1 MGGGSSQMESSV
13 QKTKN
18 QLLQISSASCSN
30 DFVSTISGLTI
41 DIENVVTKG
50 SINIDANKQ
59 FVYNTSC
66 VISNTLDSSIQNSQ
80 KADQDSENSQDS
92 AILAE
97 ALLGAK
103 YNQSQADFQSVSN
116 DLSQILSSNCQNKI
130 ITRTTQTTIIVE
142 GAIVGGDINITVN
155 DQRDNNLKCNL
166 SNVARAQVKNDQS
179 STQTEKLEG
188 TLSVLEHAAIILAL
202 IGLLIVGVRA
212 WQATHGKLKKSKQDA
227 ANKKTSS
234 KPAAAPAKPKP
245 AKPTA
250 AKPVASKPAASK
262 PAASKP
268 TAAKVKSPLKIY
280 KSPSFNSP
288 GFNFMRGQT
297 MLRKFI

>member
-18 QLLQISSASCSN
+18 QLLQLSSASCSN
-30 DFVSTISGLTI
+30 DFVSSIKNLTI

-103 YNQSQADFQSVSN
+103 YDQSQANFQSVSN
-116 DLSQILSSNCQNKI
+116 DITQILSSNCQNKI

-155 DQRDNNLKCNL
+155 DQRDNNLKCNI
-166 SNVARAQVKNDQS
+166 SNVARSQLKNEQS

-188 TLSVLEHAAIILAL
+188 TLSVLEHAAIIIAL

-212 WQATHGKLKKSKQDA
+212 WQATHTKLKKSKKDA
-227 ANKKTSS
+227 AAQAVKSKQAESKTPAPKQPVPKQTK
-234 KPAAAPAKPKP
+234 KPAPKQ
-245 AKPTA
+245 TE
-250 AKPVASKPAASK
+250 SKQ
-262 PAASKP
+262 
-268 TAAKVKSPLKIY
+268 SPFKIY
-280 KSPSFNSP
+280 KPPVFNSS
-288 GFNFMRGQT
+288 GFNFMRGQG

>member
-18 QLLQISSASCSN
+18 QLLQISSANCSN
-30 DFVSTISGLTI
+30 DFVSSITNLNINVI
-41 DIENVVTKG
+41 NVVTKG

-59 FVYNTSC
+59 FVYNASC
-66 VISNTLDSSIQNSQ
+66 VISNTLDSAIQNSQ

-103 YNQSQADFQSVSN
+103 YVQGQAEFQSVSN
-116 DLSQILSSNCQNKI
+116 DLTQILSSHCQNKI
-130 ITRTTQTTIIVE
+130 ITRATDQTITVE
-142 GAIVGGDINITVN
+142 GAIVGGDVNITVN

-166 SNVARAQVKNDQS
+166 SNVARAQVKNEQS

-188 TLSVLEHAAIILAL
+188 TFSVLEHAAIIIAL
-202 IGLLIVGVRA
+202 IGLLIVGIRA
-212 WQATHGKLKKSKQDA
+212 WQATHSKLKKSKQDA
-227 ANKKTSS
+227 AK
-234 KPAAAPAKPKP
+234 AKST
-245 AKPTA
+245 ATA
-250 AKPVASKPAASK
+250 AKPAATAT
-262 PAASKP
+262 PNP
-268 TAAKVKSPLKIY
+268 TAAAQVKSPLKVY
-280 KSPSFNSP
+280 KPPVFNSS

-297 MLRKFI
+297 LLRKFI